1 MSTARPLSARVTLFS
16 SRLMLNT
23 DVLEMANLPRSSCPR
38 TGTWRGPSTGSS
50 YLISFTLDK
59 SVDGKTAKSAVYR
72 MSRERKRHK
81 NNKTWQV
88 MEVRYSKIKMDDT
101 GQERRREQRNK
112 NVEQWH
118 LHHSLV

>member
-50 YLISFTLDK
+50 YLISFTLDR

-72 MSRERKRHK
+72 MSRERKGHK
-81 NNKTWQV
+81 NSKTWQV